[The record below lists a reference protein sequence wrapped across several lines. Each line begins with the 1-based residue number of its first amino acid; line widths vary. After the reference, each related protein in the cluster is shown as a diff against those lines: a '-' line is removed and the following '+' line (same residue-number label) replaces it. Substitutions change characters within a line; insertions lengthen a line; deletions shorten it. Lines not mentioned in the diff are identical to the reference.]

1 MGIGG
6 SSLVQ
11 ALDDVTYARVPSLD
25 ASGRTP
31 RILTAKF
38 HR

>member
-6 SSLVQ
+6 SPLVQ
-11 ALDDVTYARVPSLD
+11 ALDDDTYARVPGSD

-31 RILTAKF
+31 RILTARF
-38 HR
+38 HS